1 MEFSY
6 RGPFQVDADSPMVV
20 PVTTRHGYRRSTH
33 GRICASDI
41 VVMHQANY
49 QAKRLRFGVFEAD
62 LGTRELTKLGK
73 LLPLQDQPFQLLAML
88 LEKPGVLVT
97 REELRERL
105 WPQAVVDFDHGLNK
119 AISKIRDTL
128 GDSAENP
135 RFVQTVARRGYR
147 FLADVTVVSTGKV
160 ETAPLENTPG
170 RSQTL
175 DDPVTA
181 KRQSRRIAAWALAA
195 AALLLLPVA
204 TLIWIRTT
212 SNSSLPA
219 IRSLAVLP
227 LENLSGD
234 ASQDYFADGMTDELI
249 THLAQIRDL
258 RVISR
263 SSMMSYKQSHKPLA
277 EIAHELDV
285 QAIIEGGVLRSGERV
300 RITAQLIRVP
310 ADEHLWAHSYEGD
323 LRDTLVLQNQVAQAI
338 ADQIRVTVSSRQQ
351 GQNPRAVNAQAYD
364 SYLKGRYYWNKRT
377 DEGLKEAIN
386 YFKQSISID
395 PSYAEAYSGLADTYA
410 LAGDWE
416 YGILPPAAAFPLAKA
431 AANEALALNDRLGE
445 AHVSLAF
452 VLDLYYWDWDAAEK
466 QYKIAINLNPGY
478 AVAHHWYAW
487 HLLVLGHTAEGM
499 FEMRR
504 AESLD
509 PLSPIIRSD
518 VADALSASHLFE
530 QSVLQSRK
538 TLALD
543 PNFAVGHFQ
552 LAEALVE
559 QRQYEAA
566 IAEFQQAIELS
577 GHLAAFDANLAHA
590 YALSGRKADALQ
602 IAKQMET
609 RPDLNPS
616 ANASIALIYVG
627 LGDLDEAMVWLNTAY
642 DARFNPSILIRP
654 GFDPLRSDAR
664 FRELRHRIG
673 LPP

>member
-1 MEFSY
+1 VE
-6 RGPFQVDADSPMVV
+6 
-20 PVTTRHGYRRSTH
+20 
-33 GRICASDI
+33 
-41 VVMHQANY
+41 
-49 QAKRLRFGVFEAD
+49 
-62 LGTRELTKLGK
+62 
-73 LLPLQDQPFQLLAML
+73 
-88 LEKPGVLVT
+88 
-97 REELRERL
+97 
-105 WPQAVVDFDHGLNK
+105 FDHGLNK

-135 RFVQTVARRGYR
+135 RFIQTVARRGYR
-147 FLADVTVVSTGKV
+147 FLADVTEVSTGKV
-160 ETAPLENTPG
+160 ETAPAENVSVDSPN
-170 RSQTL
+170 L
-175 DDPVTA
+175 DDPVPATRRA
-181 KRQSRRIAAWALAA
+181 RRITAWAMGA

-204 TLIWIRTT
+204 MVMWIRAP
-212 SNSSLPA
+212 SNSPLPL

-263 SSMMSYKQSHKPLA
+263 SSMMTYKQSRKPLA
-277 EIAHELDV
+277 EIARELDV
-285 QAIIEGGVLRSGERV
+285 QAVVEGGVLRSGERV

-310 ADEHLWAHSYEGD
+310 ADEHIWAHSYEGD
-323 LRDTLVLQNQVAQAI
+323 FRDALVLQSQVAQAVTN
-338 ADQIRVTVSSRQQ
+338 QIRVTVSTQPHV
-351 GQNPRAVNAQAYD
+351 QNPRAVNAEAYD

-377 DEGLKEAIN
+377 DDGLKEAIN
-386 YFKQSISID
+386 YFKHSIGID
-395 PSYAEAYSGLADTYA
+395 PSYAEAYSGLADAYA

-416 YGILPPAAAFPLAKA
+416 YGILPPAEAFPLAKA

-445 AHVSLAF
+445 AHASLAF

-466 QYKIAINLNPGY
+466 QYNVAINLNPGY

-499 FEMRR
+499 FEMRK

-509 PLSPIIRSD
+509 PLSLIIRSD
-518 VADALSASHLFE
+518 LADALSVSHLFE
-530 QSVLQSRK
+530 ESVRQSK
-538 TLALD
+538 KALALD

-552 LAEALVE
+552 LAEALVQE
-559 QRQYEAA
+559 HQYEAA

-577 GHLAAFDANLAHA
+577 GHLVSFDANLA
-590 YALSGRKADALQ
+590 YACAVSGRKADALK
-602 IAKQMET
+602 IAMDIET

-627 LGDLDEAMVWLNTAY
+627 LGDLNQAMRWLNKAY

-654 GFDPLRSDAR
+654 GFDPLRSDLR
-664 FRELRHRIG
+664 FRELRQRIG

>member
-1 MEFSY
+1 
-6 RGPFQVDADSPMVV
+6 MVV
-20 PVTTRHGYRRSTH
+20 M
-33 GRICASDI
+33 D
-41 VVMHQANY
+41 QANS
-49 QAKRLRFGVFEAD
+49 QSRRLKFGVFEAD
-62 LGTRELTKLGK
+62 LGARELTKLGK
-73 LLPLQDQPFQLLAML
+73 LLPLQEQPFQLLAML

-97 REELRERL
+97 REELRVRL
-105 WPQAVVDFDHGLNK
+105 WPQTVVEFDHGLNK

-135 RFVQTVARRGYR
+135 RFIQTVARRGYR
-147 FLADVTVVSTGKV
+147 FLADVTEVSTGKV
-160 ETAPLENTPG
+160 ETAPAENVSVDSPN
-170 RSQTL
+170 L
-175 DDPVTA
+175 DDPVPATRRA
-181 KRQSRRIAAWALAA
+181 RRITAWAMGA

-204 TLIWIRTT
+204 MVMWIRAP
-212 SNSSLPA
+212 SNSPLPL

-263 SSMMSYKQSHKPLA
+263 SSMMTYKQSRKPLA
-277 EIAHELDV
+277 EIARELDV
-285 QAIIEGGVLRSGERV
+285 QAVVEGGVLRSGERV

-310 ADEHLWAHSYEGD
+310 ADEHIWAHSYEGD
-323 LRDTLVLQNQVAQAI
+323 FRDALVLQSQVAQAVTN
-338 ADQIRVTVSSRQQ
+338 QIRVTVSTQPHV
-351 GQNPRAVNAQAYD
+351 QNPRAVNAEAYD

-377 DEGLKEAIN
+377 DDGLKEAIN
-386 YFKQSISID
+386 YFKHSIGID

-416 YGILPPAAAFPLAKA
+416 YGILPPAEAFPLAKA

-445 AHVSLAF
+445 AHASLAF

-466 QYKIAINLNPGY
+466 QYNVAINLNPGY

-499 FEMRR
+499 FEMRK

-509 PLSPIIRSD
+509 PLSLIIRSD
-518 VADALSASHLFE
+518 LADALSVSHLFE
-530 QSVLQSRK
+530 ESVRQSK
-538 TLALD
+538 KALALD

-552 LAEALVE
+552 LAEALVQE
-559 QRQYEAA
+559 HQYEAA

-577 GHLAAFDANLAHA
+577 GHLVSFDANLA
-590 YALSGRKADALQ
+590 YACAVSGRKADALK
-602 IAKQMET
+602 IAMDIET

-627 LGDLDEAMVWLNTAY
+627 LGDLNQAMRWLNKAY

-654 GFDPLRSDAR
+654 GFDPLRSDLR
-664 FRELRHRIG
+664 FRELRQRIG

>member
-1 MEFSY
+1 
-6 RGPFQVDADSPMVV
+6 MVV
-20 PVTTRHGYRRSTH
+20 MDKT
-33 GRICASDI
+33 
-41 VVMHQANY
+41 NY
-49 QAKRLRFGVFEAD
+49 QGRRLKFGVFEAD
-62 LGTRELTKLGK
+62 LGARELTKLGK
-73 LLPLQDQPFQLLAML
+73 LLPLQEQPFQVLAML
-88 LEKPGVLVT
+88 LEKPGMLVT
-97 REELRERL
+97 REELQLRL
-105 WPQAVVDFDHGLNK
+105 WPQTVVEFDHGLNK
-119 AISKIRDTL
+119 AISKIRDAL

-135 RFVQTVARRGYR
+135 RFIQTVTRRGYR
-147 FLADVTVVSTGKV
+147 FLADVTEVSTGKV
-160 ETAPLENTPG
+160 ETAPAENVSVDSPN
-170 RSQTL
+170 L
-175 DDPVTA
+175 DDPVPATSRA
-181 KRQSRRIAAWALAA
+181 RRIAAWAMAA
-195 AALLLLPVA
+195 ATLLLLPLA
-204 TLIWIRTT
+204 MMMWIRTPL
-212 SNSSLPA
+212 NSSLPL

-249 THLAQIRDL
+249 TDLAQIRDL

-263 SSMMSYKQSHKPLA
+263 SSMMTYKQSGKPLT
-277 EIAHELDV
+277 EIARELDV
-285 QAIIEGGVLRSGERV
+285 QAVVEGGVLRSGERV

-310 ADEHLWAHSYEGD
+310 ADEHIWAHSYEGD
-323 LRDTLVLQNQVAQAI
+323 FRDALVLQAQVAQAVT
-338 ADQIRVTVSSRQQ
+338 DQIRVTVSSQQ
-351 GQNPRAVNAQAYD
+351 HVQKPKAVNAEAYD

-377 DEGLKEAIN
+377 DEGLKEALN
-386 YFKQSISID
+386 YFKHSIDID

-410 LAGDWE
+410 LAADWE
-416 YGILPPAAAFPLAKA
+416 YGILPPADAFPLAKG

-445 AHVSLAF
+445 AHTSLAF

-487 HLLVLGHTAEGM
+487 HLLVLGHTTEGM
-499 FEMRR
+499 FEMRK

-509 PLSPIIRSD
+509 PLSLIIRSD
-518 VADALSASHLFE
+518 LADALSVSHLFE
-530 QSVLQSRK
+530 ESVQQSKK

-559 QRQYEAA
+559 EHQYEPA

-577 GHLAAFDANLAHA
+577 GHLVSFDANLAHA
-590 YALSGRKADALQ
+590 YAVSGRKADAMK
-602 IAKQMET
+602 IAKDMET

-627 LGDLDEAMVWLNTAY
+627 LGDLNQAMRWLNKAY

-654 GFDPLRSDAR
+654 GFDPLRSDLR